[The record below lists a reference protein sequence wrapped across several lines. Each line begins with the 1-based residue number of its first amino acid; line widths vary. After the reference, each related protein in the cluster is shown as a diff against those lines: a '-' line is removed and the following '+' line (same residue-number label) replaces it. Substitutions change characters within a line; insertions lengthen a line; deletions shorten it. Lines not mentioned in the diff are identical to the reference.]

1 MCNFVIIK
9 LTIGVKFMED
19 FFQNVITYAAFTSI
33 LGIIITKFINKDSGD
48 DNITGSDVVAF
59 RIKKNAK
66 IVLYIVCFVFLFVMP
81 ALSINTI
88 IKDREIGLL
97 IVNLFLIILAILS
110 LLVVKYDKIIYKN
123 GIFRKKNIF
132 GKTRIYKFDDVVR
145 VKYSAN
151 EKDSYLTLYLKNNK
165 KLEIHSYY
173 TNFNW
178 VLKEIK
184 IRKIEIYNKVGL
196 L

>member
-1 MCNFVIIK
+1 
-9 LTIGVKFMED
+9 MED
-19 FFQNVITYAAFTSI
+19 FVQNVITYAAFTSI
-33 LGIIITKFINKDSGD
+33 LGIIITKFINKDIGD
-48 DNITGSDVVAF
+48 DNITGSDVVVF
-59 RIKKNAK
+59 QIKKNAK

-184 IRKIEIYNKVGL
+184 IRKIEIYNK
-196 L
+196 